1 MTQLARSSFI
11 HLRVHTAYSLLEG
24 ALKIPQVIELC
35 QKHKMSAVGITDTN
49 NMFGA
54 LEFSIACSKNKIQPL
69 IGVEIGFNVEEAKG
83 HASSFPSVVLIAQNE
98 SGYKNL
104 IKMISQVYAELPTR
118 NTPHIT
124 LKDLSRYGS
133 DLIALTGAAKG
144 PVGVLFLEGKT
155 TEAQDLIRA
164 MHSVFGD
171 RLYME
176 IQRHGLEIEDKTE
189 EFFISEAYDR
199 HIPLVA
205 TNNCFFS
212 EASMYEAHDALL
224 CVAEGSY
231 VAEQKRRRESP
242 HHFFKSS
249 AEMIDLFKDLP
260 EAVQNTISIAERCSF
275 MPTPAKKPLLPPF
288 STQSGKTEEEELREQ
303 AEEGLKERLR
313 QKKDLEKERD
323 SIETHYKERL
333 DYEIGII
340 TQMGFAGYFLIVSD
354 FIKWAKSQK
363 IPVGPGR
370 GSGAGSLVAWSLMIT
385 DIDPIEFNLIFERF
399 LNPERISM
407 PDFDIDFCQDRRDE
421 VIHYVQQR
429 YGVEKVAHIITFGTL
444 QARAVLRDVGRVL
457 QMPYSQVDRICKLV
471 PFTPASP
478 CTLQEAIN
486 QEPLLREMR
495 RNDESVAKLMD
506 IALKL
511 EGLYR
516 HASTHAAGMIIGDR
530 PLDEQVPLY
539 RDPKSDILAT
549 QFSMKFVELAGLIK
563 FDFLGLKTLTILENA
578 AQMARDQGH
587 DVEISKLPLAD
598 EKTFSLLRRAETVGI
613 FQLEGQGMRDVLR
626 RLKPSKFEELIDLN
640 ALYRP
645 GPMDDIPRYLG
656 CKHGVQEVSY
666 LHPALEP
673 ILKST
678 HGVMVYQ
685 EQVMQIAQVLGGY
698 TLGGADLL
706 RRAMGKKIKSEMDA
720 QREAFTEGA
729 VKKGVDRSVASQIFD
744 QMAKFAGY
752 GFNKSHSAPYALVS
766 YQTAYMKA
774 NFPHEFMAATMTYD
788 MHNTDKLAV
797 CYQELKDMGI
807 KLLPPDINQSQ
818 AVFSVEIDPETQ
830 EKSVRYAL
838 GALKNVGTQAMELVA
853 DERKKRGPFKHI
865 SDFLNRFDT
874 KVLNKRQ
881 LEHLIAGGSFDSLG
895 VSRRALYE
903 SVEGMVKHAQ
913 GVSSSRGK
921 DSIQTVLFARESD
934 ETLFKVP
941 SVEEWPVLE
950 KLNKEAESVGFYL
963 SAHPLQAY
971 DDHLLKQL
979 RAIKSIDLEEHKG
992 AIAYLIGLPISFKM
1006 KTSKKGNRFAFV
1018 GFSDAYSNYEA
1029 LMFSEGLDQA
1039 RSYVEKGDPLFIQV
1053 SLKRDE
1059 QGALRLTIMQMKPIE
1074 EVISSLDHSLS
1085 LYLDTLTGIEDL
1097 KHFLLQKS
1105 GGKTEIKL
1113 FIKQLDAQLEITL
1126 PDRYRLSTDDKEW
1139 LKRFSRAEI
1148 PQAV

>member
-1 MTQLARSSFI
+1 MTLSVPLSFV
-11 HLRVHTAYSLLEG
+11 HLRVHTPYSLLEG
-24 ALKIPQVIELC
+24 ALKIPHVTELC
-35 QKHKMSAVGITDTN
+35 QKRGMSAVAITDTN
-49 NMFGA
+49 NLFGA
-54 LEFSIACSKNKIQPL
+54 LEFSMACAKNKIQPL
-69 IGVEIGFNVEEAKG
+69 IGIEIGVQLKEAPVG
-83 HASSFPSVVLIAQNE
+83 SFPSIVLLAQNE
-98 SGYKNL
+98 KGYQNL
-104 IKMISQVYAELPTR
+104 IKLISLVYAELPSR
-118 NTPHIT
+118 QVPHVT
-124 LKDLSRYGS
+124 LEDLARYATGI
-133 DLIALTGAAKG
+133 IALTGAAQG
-144 PVGVLFLEGKT
+144 PVGFLFLNNKVN
-155 TEAQDLIRA
+155 EAKEMLDALHAI
-164 MHSVFGD
+164 FGD

-189 EFFISEAYDR
+189 EFFIQEAYER

-231 VAEQKRRRESP
+231 VIEQKRRRESP
-242 HHFFKSS
+242 HHFFKS
-249 AEMIDLFKDLP
+249 AQEMTDLFKDLP
-260 EAVQNTISIAERCSF
+260 EAILNTVSIAERCSF
-275 MPTPAKKPLLPPF
+275 MPTPAAKPLLPPF
-288 STQSGKTEEEELREQ
+288 STQSGKTEEEELRTQ
-303 AEEGLKERLR
+303 AHEGLKERLLR
-313 QKKDLEKERD
+313 KDVSAEDRASLMKQ
-323 SIETHYKERL
+323 YQERL
-333 DYEIGII
+333 EYEMGVII
-340 TQMGFAGYFLIVSD
+340 QMGFAGYFLIVSD

-399 LNPERISM
+399 LNPERVSM

-478 CTLQEAIN
+478 CSLQDAIN

-506 IALKL
+506 ISLKL

-587 DVEISKLPLAD
+587 EIDIATLPLTD
-598 EKTFSLLRRAETVGI
+598 QKTFDLLRRAETVGI

-626 RLKPSKFEELIDLN
+626 RLKPSQFEELIDLN

-645 GPMDDIPRYLG
+645 GPMDDIPRYLA
-656 CKHGVQEVSY
+656 CKHGTQEVCY

-720 QREAFTEGA
+720 QREIFTEGA
-729 VKKGVDRSVASQIFD
+729 VKKGVDRKIASQIFD

-807 KLLPPDINQSQ
+807 KLLPPDINRSQ
-818 AVFSVEIDPETQ
+818 ATFSVETDPVTQ
-830 EKSVRYAL
+830 QKAVRYAL
-838 GALKNVGTQAMELVA
+838 GAIKNVGTQAMEMVVE
-853 DERKKRGPFKHI
+853 ERDRKGSFKNLD
-865 SDFLNRFDT
+865 DFLSRFNT

-881 LEHLIAGGSFDSLG
+881 LEHLIAAGAFDSLNTN
-895 VSRRALYE
+895 RRALYE
-903 SVEGMVKHAQ
+903 SVEGMVRHAQ
-913 GVSSSRGK
+913 GVSSNREK
-921 DSIQTVLFARESD
+921 NSIQTVLFARESE
-934 ETLFKVP
+934 ETLFMLP
-941 SVEEWPVLE
+941 SVEEWPILE
-950 KLNKEAESVGFYL
+950 KLNKEADSIGFYL

-971 DDHLLKQL
+971 DPDILNQLK
-979 RAIKSIDLEEHKG
+979 IVKSSDLEDHKG
-992 AIAYLIGLPISFKM
+992 SLARLIGLPTSLKV
-1006 KTSKKGNRFAFV
+1006 KTSKKGNKFAFV
-1018 GFSDAYSNYEA
+1018 GFSDAHGNYEA
-1029 LMFSEGLDQA
+1029 LAFSDGLDHA
-1039 RSYVEKGDPLFIQV
+1039 RSCVEKSEPLLIQV

-1059 QGALRLTIMQMKPIE
+1059 QGMLRLTIMEMTPIE
-1074 EVISSLDHSLS
+1074 QVIDSLDQSLS
-1085 LYLDTLTGIEDL
+1085 LHLESLTGIEEL
-1097 KHFLLQKS
+1097 KYFLSQKE
-1105 GGKTEIKL
+1105 GGKIEVKL
-1113 FIKQLDAQLEITL
+1113 FIKQLEAQLEVTL
-1126 PDRYRLSTDDKEW
+1126 PGRYRLSPEDKEW
-1139 LKRFSRAEI
+1139 LKKFSTVDTEE
-1148 PQAV
+1148 PVYS